1 MKHCQ
6 VTYLLSKLMRD
17 LGTEERE
24 EEALAVHIALNV
36 FQSQAAEEKLQMS
49 VKRKP
54 LLNGRRD
61 RNHMKSI
68 VDLAHENI

>member
-6 VTYLLSKLMRD
+6 VTYLLSRLMRD
-17 LGTEERE
+17 LGTQERE

-36 FQSQAAEEKLQMS
+36 FQSQAADDKLQMS

-54 LLNGRRD
+54 LIEGKKKQKQQGGLIATIH
-61 RNHMKSI
+61 NH
-68 VDLAHENI
+68 V